1 MGITSANVDLVLYVQ
16 NHFRI
21 LYTETKICF
30 FYIILHNEIVIK
42 NFWYDS
48 NLFIQNY

>member
-1 MGITSANVDLVLYVQ
+1 MGITSANVYLVLYVQ
-16 NHFRI
+16 NDFKI

-42 NFWYDS
+42 IFWYDS